1 MKPAAPPSRTAAA
14 PRQVGS
20 YAEQLAAWEAGRRT
34 EDLVLLRKM
43 LHLREP
49 MNPG

>member
-1 MKPAAPPSRTAAA
+1 MKRAAPPSRPSA

-34 EDLVLLRKM
+34 EDLVLLHKM
-43 LHLREP
+43 LHPLEP